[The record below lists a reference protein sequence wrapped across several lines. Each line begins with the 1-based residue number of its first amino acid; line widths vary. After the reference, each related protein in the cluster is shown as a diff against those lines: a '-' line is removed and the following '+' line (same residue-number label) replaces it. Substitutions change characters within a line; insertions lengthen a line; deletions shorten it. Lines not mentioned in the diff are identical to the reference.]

1 MLLNTEE
8 ESSHAV
14 SPQHQTQFLGKYTI
28 PGLHQCP
35 SVFTTRKKK
44 CIGIIPSTFLFTDR
58 VKLAQIF
65 AIRLYQYLY

>member
-1 MLLNTEE
+1 MSLNTQEE
-8 ESSHAV
+8 RSHAV

-35 SVFTTRKKK
+35 SVFTRKKK
-44 CIGIIPSTFLFTDR
+44 FIGIIPSTVLFTDI

-65 AIRLYQYLY
+65 AIRLYQYLH